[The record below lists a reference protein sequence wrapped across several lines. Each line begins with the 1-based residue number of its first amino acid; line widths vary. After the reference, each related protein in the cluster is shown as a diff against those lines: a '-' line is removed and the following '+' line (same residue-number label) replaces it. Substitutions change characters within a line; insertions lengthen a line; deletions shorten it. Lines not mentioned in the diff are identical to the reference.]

1 MPPAQACVLQ
11 WSKRDPALTCYE
23 KQDSDGSTGS
33 DREPLTCSHSQ
44 CVCVTENSRNSRS
57 TNTAARTQN
66 PFVKGVEG
74 KCTGRKGIPISSG
87 PGWQMLEK
95 SRRKPCGPFPH
106 GVRNAYTRVGKTEP
120 SVHQTKTPGPRREG
134 LCRLLLPPLWEATRT
149 ELAASFPSHTSA
161 LEGR

>member
-1 MPPAQACVLQ
+1 MALQ
-11 WSKRDPALTCYE
+11 
-23 KQDSDGSTGS
+23 GVTGS
-33 DREPLTCSHSQ
+33 PRDAPTASVCASQ
-44 CVCVTENSRNSRS
+44 KTAE
-57 TNTAARTQN
+57 TAGPQNTAARTQN
-66 PFVKGVEG
+66 PFIKGVEG
-74 KCTGRKGIPISSG
+74 KCTGKKGIPISSG